1 MTSDNERPKR
11 LDKEIQRGDPVTIF
25 FDGKPVQSYKGETIA
40 AALMASGILISRT
53 VEDRPLGIYC
63 NIGVCHS
70 CLMKVNGVNGV
81 RICKTPVSE
90 GCQVETQH
98 LKRDR

>member
-1 MTSDNERPKR
+1 MMSDDGGAKR
-11 LDKEIQRGDPVTIF
+11 LYKEIQRGDPVTII

-40 AALMASGILISRT
+40 AALIASGILISRT
-53 VEDRPLGIYC
+53 FDDRPLGIYC

-70 CLMKVNGVNGV
+70 CVMKVNGVSGV

-98 LKRDR
+98 IERER